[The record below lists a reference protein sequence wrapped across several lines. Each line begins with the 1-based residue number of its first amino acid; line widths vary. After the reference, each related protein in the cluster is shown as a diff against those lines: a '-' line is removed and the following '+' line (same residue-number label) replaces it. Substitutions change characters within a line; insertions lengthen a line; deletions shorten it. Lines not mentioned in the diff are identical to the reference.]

1 MDKLKLPKQIAQQ
14 IIQYFIDH
22 SPEESCGILAGKNDV
37 VTHNIPITNQAHS
50 PVRYYMEPIEL
61 FKALEF
67 IDKEQLSLLAIYH
80 SHPNGPEYPSET
92 DIKEFLYP
100 GVFTI
105 IGFTTGGEWGLKGFI
120 IKGEKFEEVE
130 LLLLEKS

>member
-1 MDKLKLPKQIAQQ
+1 MDKLKLPKRIVHQ

-22 SPEESCGILAGKNDV
+22 LPEESCGILAGQNDN
-37 VTHNIPITNQAHS
+37 VTNNIPITNQAHS

-67 IDKEQLSLLAIYH
+67 IDEEQLTLLAIYH
-80 SHPNGPEYPSET
+80 SHPNGPGWPSET

-100 GVFTI
+100 GVATI
-105 IGFTTGGEWGLKGFI
+105 IGFTDNGEWHIKAFI
-120 IKGEKFEEVE
+120 IRGEKFEEIDFE
-130 LLLLEKS
+130 IIKDS

>member
-1 MDKLKLPKQIAQQ
+1 MDKLKLPKQIEQQ

-22 SPEESCGILAGKNDV
+22 LPEESCGILAGHNEN
-37 VTHNIPITNQAHS
+37 VTNNIPITNQAQS

-67 IDKEQLSLLAIYH
+67 IDEVKLTLLAIYH
-80 SHPNGPEYPSET
+80 SHPNGPGWPSET

-100 GVFTI
+100 GVATI
-105 IGFTTGGEWGLKGFI
+105 IGFADNVEWRIKAFI
-120 IKGEKFEEVE
+120 IKEDKFEEIDLVIE
-130 LLLLEKS
+130 DS

>member
-22 SPEESCGILAGKNDV
+22 LPEESCGILAGQNDI
-37 VTHNIPITNQAHS
+37 VTNNIPITNQAHS

-67 IDKEQLSLLAIYH
+67 IDEEKLTLLAIYH
-80 SHPNGPEYPSET
+80 SHPIGPGWPSET

-100 GVFTI
+100 GVATI
-105 IGFTTGGEWGLKGFI
+105 IGFTENVEWCLKGFI
-120 IKGEKFEEVE
+120 IKGDKFDEIDLVVIED
-130 LLLLEKS
+130 S